1 MLEFKEIIDI
11 LFVPSLVSFAALAVF
26 VKVKQFREGF
36 AL

>member
-11 LFVPSLVSFAALAVF
+11 LFVPSLIAFTALAVF
-26 VKVKQFREGF
+26 VKMKQFKQGL

>member
-11 LFVPSLVSFAALAVF
+11 LFVPSLISFAGLVVF

-36 AL
+36 VL